1 MAANIST
8 LPPVFANRRRRVRH
22 KIQTPAYVSFTAES
36 KGLMLDLHE
45 IVDISEDGIAI
56 QCHAP
61 LEVEKFVDLCLDL
74 ADCSEHIY
82 TTGQVIW
89 ANEAGRAGLRF
100 SDLPAESLK
109 RLREWLFANVMSGV
123 ANGEA
128 EIAAFAASRNAAPP
142 RPSYTDTL
150 AGVAAVQRQVEAL
163 GSDFAAA
170 LKLIADSALTLLH
183 ASGAA
188 LALAESEPDFMVCR
202 ATSGPDAP
210 PVGARL
216 QVGSGF
222 SGECVKSG
230 LLLRCDDTE
239 VDPRVDRESCRA
251 LGIRSIL
258 AAPVRAAGKSIGLIE
273 TFSPKPNAFSD
284 ADGKALQRLA
294 ENVQEVAHRE
304 ARAKG
309 LPSRE
314 NEASD
319 HFSPRAGSVLFAGA
333 DTKDEARDAK
343 SPHKSALNLSLPRY
357 YLVLLVCSATTI
369 TFALGWRL
377 APWLHSDAA
386 PWMQHNLQAPAKLP
400 TVLASNAVPK
410 SDVANT
416 ARMLDPV
423 SFDQLRLMA
432 EKDDAAAQNAVALR
446 YAIGD
451 GVKLSEFE
459 AVRWFTKAAEQGNVS
474 AQSKLGSLY
483 YSGRGVPQDLN
494 RAYFWMVVAGNGG
507 DEASRALAPF
517 VQARLSRGQA
527 ASIERE
533 AGLWIDQ
540 HRPSAK
546 PTAGKFKASNTPTLA
561 SLPR

>member
-89 ANEAGRAGLRF
+89 ANESGRAGLRF

-128 EIAAFAASRNAAPP
+128 EIAAFAASRSAAPP
-142 RPSYTDTL
+142 RPNYTDTL
-150 AGVAAVQRQVEAL
+150 AAVAAVQRQVEAL
-163 GSDFAAA
+163 GSDFPAA
-170 LKLIADSALTLLH
+170 LKLISDSALTLLH

-188 LALAESEPDFMVCR
+188 IALAESEPGFMVCR

-239 VDPRVDRESCRA
+239 VDSRVDRESCRA

-258 AAPVRAAGKSIGLIE
+258 AVPVRAAGKSIGLIE
-273 TFSPKPNAFSD
+273 IFSPHPKAFSD
-284 ADGKALQRLA
+284 ADGKGLQRLA
-294 ENVQEVAHRE
+294 ESVQAVADRE
-304 ARAKG
+304 TRSKKLLSHQDDTA
-309 LPSRE
+309 
-314 NEASD
+314 D
-319 HFSPRAGSVLFAGA
+319 HFSPKPGSVLFGA
-333 DTKDEARDAK
+333 TEARKESHDAE
-343 SPHKSALNLSLPRY
+343 PHHKNAIGLSLPRY

-386 PWMQHNLQAPAKLP
+386 PWMQHKLQAPAKLP
-400 TVLASNAVPK
+400 TVLASNAAPS
-410 SDVANT
+410 SDGGSSTRPSSSV
-416 ARMLDPV
+416 DSV
-423 SFDQLRLMA
+423 SFDQ
-432 EKDDAAAQNAVALR
+432 
-446 YAIGD
+446 
-451 GVKLSEFE
+451 
-459 AVRWFTKAAEQGNVS
+459 
-474 AQSKLGSLY
+474 
-483 YSGRGVPQDLN
+483 
-494 RAYFWMVVAGNGG
+494 
-507 DEASRALAPF
+507 
-517 VQARLSRGQA
+517 
-527 ASIERE
+527 
-533 AGLWIDQ
+533 
-540 HRPSAK
+540 
-546 PTAGKFKASNTPTLA
+546 
-561 SLPR
+561 